1 MTSGSEFNI
10 NKVWDFIESKPFNNK
25 DYSPMFS
32 TAKEIYDKFGEKEL
46 EMYTNF
52 QWNGRDTPIHRKE
65 LANLQRIK
73 TMDGAS
79 KMRENKMKLSLKEKQ
94 LVKEYAIQLMEVR
107 TAWNNRFENLSTTL
121 QQRYSEMSPSDQK
134 LKDSIFWSYYRYY
147 NDGDKLGFAKADLQ
161 KVGCSD
167 KTINSLDRS
176 VTANIRRQ
184 TKPYSVGKHPNKR
197 YIYPTGYKPDID
209 KYEAAMEDVIKCTIK
224 YFVKKYPT
232 FFNKSGRQKTIYKWK
247 EEIID
252 HTKRDT
258 GELNTYWV
266 AEFAKQFNVEELK
279 KYADLKKSGV
289 HTINDKSEINK
300 ILRIMLNS
308 SFDSFERL
316 GESKLIKESNTY
328 TMVSALR
335 EVADDFILQTEL
347 LIDKQYG
354 KLNHEEFKNVWYK
367 NANAFE
373 NKFMK
378 LINNI
383 LKANK

>member
-1 MTSGSEFNI
+1 
-10 NKVWDFIESKPFNNK
+10 
-25 DYSPMFS
+25 
-32 TAKEIYDKFGEKEL
+32 
-46 EMYTNF
+46 
-52 QWNGRDTPIHRKE
+52 
-65 LANLQRIK
+65 
-73 TMDGAS
+73 
-79 KMRENKMKLSLKEKQ
+79 MKLNKQ
-94 LVKEYAIQLMEVR
+94 EAALVKEYAIQLMEVR

-147 NDGDKLGFAKADLQ
+147 NDGDKNGFTKADLQ

-252 HTKRDT
+252 YTKRDT